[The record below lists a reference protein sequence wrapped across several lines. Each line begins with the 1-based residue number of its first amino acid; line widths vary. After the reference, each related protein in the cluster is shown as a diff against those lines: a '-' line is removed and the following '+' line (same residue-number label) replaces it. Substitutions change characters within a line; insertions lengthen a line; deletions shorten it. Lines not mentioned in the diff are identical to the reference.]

1 MLTALLTLATIIAGV
16 TAFYF
21 YLKGS
26 QKDRDISRL
35 EARVAFLD
43 DAWKTS
49 RDLNTKQLTEH
60 EVALLEKEEALRVKE
75 EDIVSLISKLDQK
88 DQVITE
94 MAHEINKLS
103 TPTPPKEE
111 TKKKPSPGKKPV
123 KPRAKKAKK

>member
-1 MLTALLTLATIIAGV
+1 MVMAGLVFALIVMSVTAL
-16 TAFYF
+16 YF
-21 YLKGS
+21 YLKGD

-49 RDLNTKQLTEH
+49 RDLNTKQLTDYDTS
-60 EVALLEKEEALRVKE
+60 LREKEENLRVKE

-94 MAHEINKLS
+94 MAHEINRLS

-123 KPRAKKAKK
+123 KPRAKKPKK